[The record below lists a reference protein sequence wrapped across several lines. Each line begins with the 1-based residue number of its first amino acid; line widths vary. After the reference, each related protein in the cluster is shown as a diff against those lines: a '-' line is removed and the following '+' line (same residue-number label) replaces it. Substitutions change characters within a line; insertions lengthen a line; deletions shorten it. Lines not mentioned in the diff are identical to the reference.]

1 MMPDGDRYIEEADKS
16 DGYASPQMVADVLD
30 SWEMDV
36 TPINP
41 RLGEML
47 DLASYWLSLTDVKEA
62 INQHTAQLEREMS

>member
-1 MMPDGDRYIEEADKS
+1 MTPDGDRYLEEADKT

-62 INQHTAQLEREMS
+62 IAVHAKQLGEM